1 MADRG
6 ESPPSR
12 TTDRTRDRLGPGQ
25 RLIDFWSEWR
35 FELVVVLAILVGLFL
50 LVEQVQLRELV
61 ADWWAAGLE
70 GLKTAGSGFLRR
82 VGNFLQG
89 LTFSDVIGGTLLIA
103 ALVLLFLRGR
113 WRLMTMERFTARVC
127 PKCGGRLHRV
137 HRRPIDRLVNVI
149 VPVVRYRCRNP
160 ECGWRGLRVKR
171 ARYE

>member
-12 TTDRTRDRLGPGQ
+12 TTDRSRDRLGPGQ

-35 FELVVVLAILVGLFL
+35 FELVVVLVILVGLFL
-50 LVEQVQLRELV
+50 LLEQVQLRELA

-82 VGNFLQG
+82 VGNFLQR
-89 LTFSDVIGGTLLIA
+89 LTFSDLIGGALLIA
-103 ALVLLFLRGR
+103 ALVLLYLRGR

-127 PKCGGRLHRV
+127 PGCGGRLHRV

-160 ECGWRGLRVKR
+160 ECRWRGLRVKR